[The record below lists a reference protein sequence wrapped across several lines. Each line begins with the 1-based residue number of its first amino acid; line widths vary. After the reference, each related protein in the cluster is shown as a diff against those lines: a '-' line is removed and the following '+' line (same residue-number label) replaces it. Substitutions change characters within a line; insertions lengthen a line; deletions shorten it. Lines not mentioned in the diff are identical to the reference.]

1 MTQAQL
7 AEKLGITDRAVSKW
21 ETGRSLPDTAIMPDL
36 CGLLGITVNDLLSGE
51 VVTMEN
57 YNEKTENALLDMV
70 RQKEETDKRLLSLEV
85 VIGVISTTFL
95 FAMVLIGAYLRKL
108 NAPVWATVVMI
119 AVGFVQF
126 IIGIAF
132 ALKIEQTAGYYE
144 CPECGHRYV
153 PSFSAV
159 NLAPHMGR
167 TRRMRCPNCGKKAWQ
182 KKVISKE

>member
-1 MTQAQL
+1 ML
-7 AEKLGITDRAVSKW
+7 
-21 ETGRSLPDTAIMPDL
+21 DL

-51 VVTMEN
+51 AVTMEK
-57 YNEKTENALLDMV
+57 YNEKTEKALIDMV
-70 RQKEETDKRLLSLEV
+70 RQKEETDKKLLSLEV
-85 VIGVISTTFL
+85 VIGVLSTTFL
-95 FAMVLIGAYLRKL
+95 LVLVLTGAYLRVFQ
-108 NAPVWATVVMI
+108 APVWVTVVMI
-119 AVGFVQF
+119 VVGFVQF
-126 IIGIAF
+126 IVFIGI